1 MKKISLII
9 ITILMFF
16 FKNAAHSNYEKIFF
30 DLKTVNISGEII
42 DFSIYKNK
50 AVLVVNTASF
60 CGFTKQYEDLQTLWE
75 KYESKGSL
83 FLGFHQIHSIK
94 KKEMMKKLKSFVK

>member
-16 FKNAAHSNYEKIFF
+16 KNAAHSNYEKIF
-30 DLKTVNISGEII
+30 LILRL
-42 DFSIYKNK
+42 SIYREKLSISVFIKIKQSLLLILQASVVLQNNMRIYKLYGKNM
-50 AVLVVNTASF
+50 S
-60 CGFTKQYEDLQTLWE
+60 Q
-75 KYESKGSL
+75 KGSL

-94 KKEMMKKLKSFVK
+94 KREMMKKLKSFVK